1 MANETIT
8 TGPWAG
14 FEVIHRYTRAQ
25 AIADGLLVDVTAKA
39 RTCGFTVPVAMTA
52 TLLADCEGWAEGAEW
67 GRGEP
72 TPEQFVQ
79 WLLCFVCETIR
90 ASRAI
95 NTDRLTLPLAHF
107 AGCQKSSVIHIGP
120 GDDAE
125 PVITLM
131 YPGEE

>member
-1 MANETIT
+1 MANEMIT
-8 TGPWAG
+8 AGPWAG

-25 AIADGLLVDVTAKA
+25 AIADDVLVNVTAKA

-52 TLLADCEGWAEGAEW
+52 SLFADCGGWAEGSDW

-72 TPEQFVQ
+72 TAEQFVQ
-79 WLLCFVCETIR
+79 WLLCFACETIR

-95 NTDRLTLPLAHF
+95 NTDRLSLPLAHF
-107 AGCQKSSVIHIGP
+107 AGCPKTAVIHIGP

-131 YPGEE
+131 YPGED

>member
-8 TGPWAG
+8 AGPWAG

-25 AIADGLLVDVTAKA
+25 AIADGVLVDVTAKA
-39 RTCGFTVPVAMTA
+39 RSCGFTLPVAMTA
-52 TLLADCEGWAEGAEW
+52 TMFADCQGWAEGSDW

-72 TPEQFVQ
+72 TAEQFVE
-79 WLLCFVCETIR
+79 WLLCFACETIR
-90 ASRAI
+90 TSRAI

-107 AGCQKSSVIHIGP
+107 AGCPKSAVIHIGP
-120 GDDAE
+120 GDYAE

>member
-1 MANETIT
+1 MANEMIT
-8 TGPWAG
+8 AGPWAG

-25 AIADGLLVDVTAKA
+25 AIEDGALVDLTAQA

-52 TLLADCEGWAEGAEW
+52 TLFADCEAWARGSDW

-79 WLLCFVCETIR
+79 WLLCFACETIR
-90 ASRAI
+90 VSRAI

-107 AGCQKSSVIHIGP
+107 AGCPKSAVLHIGP